1 MPYSTRRILRPLLG
15 WVLLTFPFTVAAQ
28 TDWVSQAIQLLQS
41 EDPDIRLSA
50 VRELSRL
57 ADARAVEPLI
67 RTLNDRDAGVKAAT
81 ITALGWIKDTRG
93 TDPIITMLNDN
104 DPAIVCL
111 AAQALA
117 MIGDTRAVNP
127 LIFFLQSRNLSVKFA
142 AVEALGKLKDPRAV
156 EPLSVLLR
164 DHDGLQKKAQDAL
177 IEMGPIAVE
186 HLCLLLQADD
196 HVLRFYA
203 ADLLTKIHDVRAIKP
218 LISVLG
224 VRENA
229 VGQLAADGL
238 VGIGVSAV
246 DELMFSLSN
255 PNPIVRQLAIK
266 ALGQIKDRRAFFALL
281 DALDDQILDVR
292 RQALVAIMNFEGDL
306 VTDAALTAL
315 QDPGLR
321 VEASL
326 LLGERKDV
334 RALPYLIETLRG
346 SDPFA
351 AERAH
356 RVLVLI
362 GKPGVEELIRI
373 VRDRNLDYP
382 MREIRQTL
390 EQSKQQFLFRCG
402 NEPRPPILD
411 PRRLAAIAL
420 GEIGDRRAIA
430 ALTEAL
436 KDESPGLRAD
446 AAKAVANIEAT
457 GVEP

>member
-1 MPYSTRRILRPLLG
+1 MPYPTRRILRPLLG
-15 WVLLTFPFTVAAQ
+15 LVLLTSPFTVAAQ
-28 TDWVSQAIQLLQS
+28 TDWFSQAIQLLQS

-127 LIFFLQSRNLSVKFA
+127 LIFFLQSNNLSVKFA

-177 IEMGPIAVE
+177 IEMGPTAVE

-203 ADLLTKIHDVRAIKP
+203 ADLLTKIHD
-218 LISVLG
+218 
-224 VRENA
+224 
-229 VGQLAADGL
+229 
-238 VGIGVSAV
+238 
-246 DELMFSLSN
+246 
-255 PNPIVRQLAIK
+255 
-266 ALGQIKDRRAFFALL
+266 
-281 DALDDQILDVR
+281 
-292 RQALVAIMNFEGDL
+292 
-306 VTDAALTAL
+306 
-315 QDPGLR
+315 
-321 VEASL
+321 
-326 LLGERKDV
+326 
-334 RALPYLIETLRG
+334 
-346 SDPFA
+346 
-351 AERAH
+351 
-356 RVLVLI
+356 
-362 GKPGVEELIRI
+362 
-373 VRDRNLDYP
+373 
-382 MREIRQTL
+382 
-390 EQSKQQFLFRCG
+390 QFLFRCG

-420 GEIGDRRAIA
+420 GEIGDRRAIT

-436 KDESPGLRAD
+436 KDDSPSLRAD
-446 AAKAVANIEAT
+446 AAKAVTNIEAT
-457 GVEP
+457 GVKP